1 MANVVALA
9 VVLVAALLWSL
20 RRRFAKISLRDVPG
34 PKPQSFWLGN
44 LKQLYLQQ
52 VGEGDF
58 ELQKQYGGIARVRG
72 SLGGESLW
80 ISDPKALQ
88 YIYVTSGYRFTKTP
102 ERRALSRLHSGHGLV
117 WADGEDHKKQR
128 KVMLPAFQAPET
140 KALFPHFV
148 HAAEAM
154 SVKWKDILTTS
165 TGLSAEIDIPT
176 WLSQAT
182 LDAVGEAAFDYQ
194 FGTMEDT
201 ESDLVRAYHNL
212 MPLVF
217 SLPSAKAIFKFDTM
231 RLFSTRIIEWIYDRQ
246 NNPAMKKA
254 RECER
259 LTLKIAKELVD
270 TKAEALKQGKGSKD
284 VFSLLVKANVAE
296 DAKSR
301 LSDEEMYA
309 EMRTILFAGHE
320 TTSSAIGW
328 TILELARH
336 PEEQTRLRQEII
348 SKRSSRGGAELT
360 AADAE
365 SMPYLQA
372 VLREVLRFHPII
384 SQTFRVAVRDDVLP
398 LSKPL
403 TTKSGKVLEKLP
415 VPKGTRVILSIAA
428 YNRDPDLWGSDPHS
442 FDPERWLDGRVK
454 KGQALGIFGNLL
466 TFAAGLRGCIGWRFA
481 VYEIQAFLIEL
492 IQNFEFV
499 PTEDIKRLRRELCG
513 VMAPMLEGDRGNI
526 RLPVRVSLVDHEA

>member
-1 MANVVALA
+1 MANTIAIAVILVV
-9 VVLVAALLWSL
+9 ALLWSL
-20 RRRFAKISLRDVPG
+20 RRRLTKISMSDVPG
-34 PKPQSFWLGN
+34 PKPESFWLGN
-44 LKQLYLQQ
+44 LRHLFLQQ
-52 VGEGDF
+52 AGEGDF
-58 ELQKQYGGIARVRG
+58 ELQEQYGGIARVHT

-88 YIYVTSGYRFTKTP
+88 YIYVTSGYRFIKP
-102 ERRALSRLHSGHGLV
+102 PDRRALSRLHSGHGLL
-117 WADGEDHKKQR
+117 WAEGEVHKRQR
-128 KVMLPAFQAPET
+128 KVMLPAFQAPEM
-140 KALFPHFV
+140 KALFPHFTR
-148 HAAEAM
+148 AAEAM
-154 SVKWKDILTTS
+154 SVRWKDLLTTS
-165 TGLSAEIDIPT
+165 TGQSAEIDIPA

-182 LDAVGEAAFDYQ
+182 LNAVGEAAFDYH
-194 FGTMEDT
+194 FGTLEDP
-201 ESDLVRAYHNL
+201 ENDLVRAYNNFTL
-212 MPLVF
+212 LAF
-217 SLPSAKAIFKFDTM
+217 RFASAKDIFKVDIM
-231 RLFSTRIIEWIYDRQ
+231 RLFSYRVIKWIQDHQ
-246 NNPAMKKA
+246 NNPAMEKA

-259 LTLKIAKELVD
+259 LTLKVAKELVD

-320 TTSSAIGW
+320 TTSSTIGW
-328 TILELARH
+328 ALLELARH
-336 PEEQTRLRQEII
+336 PKAQTRLRQEII
-348 SKRSSRGGAELT
+348 GKRSTRGGAGLT

-372 VLREVLRFHPII
+372 VLREVLRVHPII

-415 VPKGTRVILSIAA
+415 IPKGARVILSVAA

-454 KGQALGIFGNLL
+454 KGQALGMFGNLL
-466 TFAAGLRGCIGWRFA
+466 TFAAGLRACIGWRFA

-499 PTEDIKRLRRELCG
+499 PTEDMKRLRRELFG
-513 VMAPMLEGDRGNI
+513 IMAPTLEGDRGNI
-526 RLPVRVSLVDHEA
+526 HLPIRVSLVDHEA